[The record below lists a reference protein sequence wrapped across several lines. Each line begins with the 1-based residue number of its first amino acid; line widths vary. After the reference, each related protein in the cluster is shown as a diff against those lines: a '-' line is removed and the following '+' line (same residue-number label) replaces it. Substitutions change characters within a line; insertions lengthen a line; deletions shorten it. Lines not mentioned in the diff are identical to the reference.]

1 MELYHTGFDI
11 IEAPDIHFGRQNADF
26 GQGFYLSGNRE
37 FSVRWARAKG
47 QAHLSQYLCFGY
59 GGLLSDAQAL
69 EILSVG
75 PQYEQVV
82 VKSEKAAAQ
91 LHFLSS
97 AVLPHEEIAAQRAAV
112 SREESAYQDLVGEK
126 LGKIAEI
133 LE

>member
-1 MELYHTGFDI
+1 M
-11 IEAPDIHFGRQNADF
+11 
-26 GQGFYLSGNRE
+26 
-37 FSVRWARAKG
+37 
-47 QAHLSQYLCFGY
+47 
-59 GGLLSDAQAL
+59 
-69 EILSVG
+69 
-75 PQYEQVV
+75 
-82 VKSEKAAAQ
+82 KSEKTAAQ